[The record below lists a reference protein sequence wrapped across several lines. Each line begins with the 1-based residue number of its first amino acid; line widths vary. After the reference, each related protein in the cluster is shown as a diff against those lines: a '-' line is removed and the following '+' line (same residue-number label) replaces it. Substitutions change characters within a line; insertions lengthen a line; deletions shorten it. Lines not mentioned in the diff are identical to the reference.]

1 MKKVRSSQR
10 AIPVLSWVKHQSFPV
25 SIVKDRKCFWIFDFL
40 LWHSANEKHLPSQLP
55 VELFALKNC
64 YRALLFAWYWY
75 KKIFMFIHL
84 PKLRMCSIFP
94 LTSFLFFQGHRF
106 IKNFRMHLNSNQRI
120 IKRIEAHAFI
130 ERKECSKIILFFKNI
145 KSELNIL
152 WMNSYIT
159 CRCN

>member
-1 MKKVRSSQR
+1 MNHIFQTSVLIIGCIELNWLCKYMKKVRSSQR

-75 KKIFMFIHL
+75 KKIFTQITNVFNL
-84 PKLRMCSIFP
+84 PLNKLPVFSGASIYKK
-94 LTSFLFFQGHRF
+94 FQNAFKLESENYKTHRGPCF
-106 IKNFRMHLNSNQRI
+106 YRK
-120 IKRIEAHAFI
+120 KRVQ
-130 ERKECSKIILFFKNI
+130 
-145 KSELNIL
+145 
-152 WMNSYIT
+152 
-159 CRCN
+159 